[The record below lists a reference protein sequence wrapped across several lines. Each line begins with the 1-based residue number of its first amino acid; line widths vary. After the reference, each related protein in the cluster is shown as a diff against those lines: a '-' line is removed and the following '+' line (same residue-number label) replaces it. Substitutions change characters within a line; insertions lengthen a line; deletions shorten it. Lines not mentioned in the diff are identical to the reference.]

1 MDEAGLYIHDTSP
14 NQNSPYNDYRYR
26 LDNSRP
32 RIKVTCP
39 ACGRQKKL
47 VRYID
52 TQTGRFLADHVGKC
66 DRIFKCG
73 YHYTP
78 SDYFRDHPWLNDIAS
93 HRPVSLHINKQP
105 SQPSFIERSRMV
117 ESMNRCQSSALFRFL
132 SSRWGEDETMRMFR
146 LHNVGATT
154 RMNDAAVF
162 WQVDINGRIRTGK
175 IMRYGNDGH
184 RIKEDGLVTFMWAHR
199 MKSMVDN
206 PDDFNLMQCFFG
218 EHLLSACP
226 DSKVMIVESEK
237 SAIIASHYYP
247 QYLWLASGGCCG
259 CLNQTASQVLKGRE
273 VWLVPDLDAEDRWH
287 AKLTMLRTIT
297 PTAGIVTAISDM
309 ATPEQRAAK
318 LDIADFL
325 LDAASRNNPIVGA
338 ADGAGQLAE

>member
-1 MDEAGLYIHDTSP
+1 MT
-14 NQNSPYNDYRYR
+14 NDYRYR

-162 WQVDINGRIRTGK
+162 WQVDINGCIRTGK

-184 RIKEDGLVTFMWAHR
+184 RIKEDGLVNFMWAHR

-206 PDDFNLMQCFFG
+206 TESHAMLLRRTPAFCLSRFKGHDSGIREVSDNRLS
-218 EHLLSACP
+218 LLSA
-226 DSKVMIVESEK
+226 
-237 SAIIASHYYP
+237 
-247 QYLWLASGGCCG
+247 
-259 CLNQTASQVLKGRE
+259 
-273 VWLVPDLDAEDRWH
+273 VPVAGEWR
-287 AKLTMLRTIT
+287 MLRM
-297 PTAGIVTAISDM
+297 PQSDGFAGFEREGSVAC
-309 ATPEQRAAK
+309 A
-318 LDIADFL
+318 
-325 LDAASRNNPIVGA
+325 
-338 ADGAGQLAE
+338 